1 MRVASLVCSVPEPCC
16 CPDWWA
22 TSAMS
27 DASPWPVPRSLVS
40 ARLRFTASEIDLVTT
55 ARVCLRLPEPSG
67 YLCTRRQRFRSDR
80 FQMQA
85 RYVSHSAVSTGCS
98 GVPPTAAGVFQQ
110 SGHLP
115 AYPRRGYPEG
125 PPRAD
130 VIHGATST
138 GRRTVIADLGV
149 WPGWLRRG
157 YLVRACADVMASRD
171 ASQPAQKLL

>member
-1 MRVASLVCSVPEPCC
+1 
-16 CPDWWA
+16 
-22 TSAMS
+22 
-27 DASPWPVPRSLVS
+27 
-40 ARLRFTASEIDLVTT
+40 
-55 ARVCLRLPEPSG
+55 
-67 YLCTRRQRFRSDR
+67 
-80 FQMQA
+80 MQA

-138 GRRTVIADLGV
+138 ARRTVIADLGV
-149 WPGWLRRG
+149 WPGWVRRG
-157 YLVRACADVMASRD
+157 LFGSEALGLECFKIVICKAELSGLRKRCRFASVRFVSRLVVHAWALNADRCTPVAAVLYSL
-171 ASQPAQKLL
+171 K